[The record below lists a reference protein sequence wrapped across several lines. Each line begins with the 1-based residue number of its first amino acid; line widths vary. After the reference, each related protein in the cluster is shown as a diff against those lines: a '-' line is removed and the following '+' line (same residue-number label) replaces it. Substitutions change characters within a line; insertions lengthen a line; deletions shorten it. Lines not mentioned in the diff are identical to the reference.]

1 MAATSRIFHSLLR
14 IGLAPTKRT
23 GQGSERLGRSLKRER
38 EREREREGLPRQRT
52 SRCEAAKPNVVE

>member
-14 IGLAPTKRT
+14 IGLAPNEAD
-23 GQGSERLGRSLKRER
+23 GSRFRAARAVTQER
-38 EREREREGLPRQRT
+38 ERERERLPRQGT